1 MHFVRVHLPQS
12 VRVCSYGDEVRAS
25 LDLHHAPDDEV
36 RATIGALAVQARSNT
51 TTSGANV
58 GREELTPGALRKAAN
73 KSKKQIKR
81 AAAVATSTAEATRQR
96 LLLEGQLA
104 AAHVALREAQRRIDQ
119 QELTIGGLTAE
130 KLEASA
136 AARRGRSALE
146 ARVDTIR
153 LERDAALDR
162 LERRQAAYAQNDEA
176 GVREHTRFLDTIQ
189 REHHTFVVG
198 LNASHQ
204 TRINDLAAI
213 HAADTAGLR
222 KQLDEKVEECARVRR
237 ERDEA
242 RRSYVHYKR
251 IARAHDDDRQRR
263 ADQDLQRRN
272 EELCRAAFPG
282 TAPLDRS

>member
-25 LDLHHAPDDEV
+25 LDLHHDPDDEV

-51 TTSGANV
+51 TTSGANTDL
-58 GREELTPGALRKAAN
+58 EERALRKAAN
-73 KSKKQIKR
+73 KSKKQIKK
-81 AAAVATSTAEATRQR
+81 AAAVANSAAEATRQR

-251 IARAHDDDRQRR
+251 IARAHADDHQRR